1 MATTEEQPSEKPVED
16 KRESEEPSF
25 VGSGSTEYTLD
36 PSSSVD
42 ELSKGILGLLEPAV
56 EEVNSRVNDVRKS
69 QNELREQIDK
79 LADELRQLSDQQKVP
94 VDLEGYIQKLSN
106 SKRRVT
112 IVNEILHNVQDRLSR
127 LHNNVSKETVRRK
140 AIIEATTH

>member
-56 EEVNSRVNDVRKS
+56 EEVNSRVNDVRLVTRSKVYS
-69 QNELREQIDK
+69 HVQNNSTCFYHK
-79 LADELRQLSDQQKVP
+79 L
-94 VDLEGYIQKLSN
+94 
-106 SKRRVT
+106 
-112 IVNEILHNVQDRLSR
+112 
-127 LHNNVSKETVRRK
+127 
-140 AIIEATTH
+140 